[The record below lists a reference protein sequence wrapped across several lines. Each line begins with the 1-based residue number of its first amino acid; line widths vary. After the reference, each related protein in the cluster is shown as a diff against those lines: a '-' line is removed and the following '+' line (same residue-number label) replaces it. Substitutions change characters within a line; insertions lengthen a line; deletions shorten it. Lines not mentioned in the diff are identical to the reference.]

1 MSEKKN
7 KKPKQFLDILG
18 TGRTL
23 LQQSFDRFASFIDE
37 NRIYVSTNENYID
50 LVKEQL
56 PDLHERQ
63 ILIEPIRKNTAPCV
77 LFATNRIASMDDDA
91 NVVISPSDHIVLD
104 KKKFPLTQLQH
115 SQNLSQHLNHCA
127 SLVYH
132 QNDVKDF
139 PKEFSKR
146 TVNG

>member
-1 MSEKKN
+1 MAGGIGSRFWPLSKN

-104 KKKFPLTQLQH
+104 KKKF
-115 SQNLSQHLNHCA
+115 
-127 SLVYH
+127 
-132 QNDVKDF
+132 KDCILRGF
-139 PKEFSKR
+139 DAAEKKDILITLGIKPYNTISI
-146 TVNG
+146 G